1 MTHEYLHPVQQLGD
15 QAQMNEFAFFIFAW
29 HLAFQRKIQTLRF
42 PENEDCEE
50 LARLG
55 LRSFDGSK
63 DGIAA
68 AINLTI
74 KATHARFHRHDAA
87 ALETSVDCVLR
98 LIETEVGVLPGN
110 VTLRPRVMQ

>member
-1 MTHEYLHPVQQLGD
+1 HRSIAPQKFCVLFAFPWGRETTVTHEYLHPVQQLGD

-87 ALETSVDCVLR
+87 
-98 LIETEVGVLPGN
+98 
-110 VTLRPRVMQ
+110 